1 MFLKSL
7 SIFTV
12 LTPAILGVQFIVSI
26 QILPIVNILLFLTL
40 IKFSI
45 LGILENFFKYS
56 VIFKG
61 RAATKGQVLG
71 SIPVNSKFIEII
83 GVNYSDD
90 ENYYYFAPTILRT
103 EIIRNRDLAFTIG
116 VTSDTREF
124 VLSFK
129 NNVITITH
137 SLITNSTADNNF
149 IAFIFS
155 INS

>member
-1 MFLKSL
+1 M
-7 SIFTV
+7 I
-12 LTPAILGVQFIVSI
+12 IR
-26 QILPIVNILLFLTL
+26 ILLIFAIWALYVPFSESISSL
-40 IKFSI
+40 RVHKFSI
-45 LGILENFFKYS
+45 LGILENLFKYS

-90 ENYYYFAPTILRT
+90 ENYYYFAPIILRT